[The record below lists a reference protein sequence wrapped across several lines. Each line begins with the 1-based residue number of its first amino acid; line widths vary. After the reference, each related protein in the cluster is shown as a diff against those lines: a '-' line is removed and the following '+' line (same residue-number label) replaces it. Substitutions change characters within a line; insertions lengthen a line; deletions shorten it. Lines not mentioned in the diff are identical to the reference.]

1 MRASL
6 CKSSAAFRWLGLSD
20 NGADSGPELRAWE
33 NVKRG
38 MCGGNAVYPDDTPES
53 ALCPHSSLTMT
64 QALCIYINS
73 VILYCL
79 ITSIFLY
86 LSLGSDTSTHKNSY
100 SAALQNPPAQSGFI
114 WFCLLNALVSSLYEL
129 VSFYLLGAGRFDWK
143 RPEIPRLWPASTLMS
158 PISAV
163 DKVLCKSHH
172 LVSHR
177 RHPLLLI

>member
-6 CKSSAAFRWLGLSD
+6 CKSSAAFRWLGPSD

-86 LSLGSDTSTHKNSY
+86 LSLGSDTSTHQNTVQLCKILLHIQVLFGFACWTLLFLCFMNLY
-100 SAALQNPPAQSGFI
+100 HFIYVELDDLIESALKYPDCDLLPHS
-114 WFCLLNALVSSLYEL
+114 CLL
-129 VSFYLLGAGRFDWK
+129 FQRRIKF
-143 RPEIPRLWPASTLMS
+143 
-158 PISAV
+158 SA
-163 DKVLCKSHH
+163 KV
-172 LVSHR
+172 
-177 RHPLLLI
+177 II